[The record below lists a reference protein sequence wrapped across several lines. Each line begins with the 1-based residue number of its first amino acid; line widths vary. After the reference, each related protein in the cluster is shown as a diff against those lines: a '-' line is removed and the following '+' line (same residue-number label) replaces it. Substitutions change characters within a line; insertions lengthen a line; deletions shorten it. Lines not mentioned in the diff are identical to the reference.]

1 MFGKRYAA
9 SMINRSAENQQD
21 RRRFL
26 RAAGVTGL
34 GVVGAGAL
42 GGLTAPA
49 ASAGTVRQAAGE
61 AAAEGVSDGAV
72 LNFALNLEY
81 LEAEFYLHAV
91 TGKGLAD
98 SLTTGTGTRGGV
110 TGGRA
115 VKFKT
120 KAAKQYAQEIAGDE
134 KAHVEFLRTALGS
147 AAVSRPAIDL
157 QSSFTAAAQA
167 AGLVRKGQSFDA
179 FACEENF
186 LLAAYLFEDV
196 GVTAYKGAAPLI
208 TNKTYLEAAAGILA
222 VEAYHAANIRSAL
235 YQHSGGI
242 LGLGLLGRDLREAS
256 VKLSNARD
264 SLDGKT
270 DLDQGVVDNDG
281 RANIV
286 PTDAN
291 GIAYSRTPGQVLN
304 IVYLNP
310 KAVTSGGFF
319 PKGVNGDVNTS
330 DPNG

>member
-1 MFGKRYAA
+1 MFGKRYVS
-9 SMINRSAENQQD
+9 SMINRSAENPQD

-26 RAAGVTGL
+26 KAAGITGL
-34 GVVGAGAL
+34 GLVGAGAVT
-42 GGLTAPA
+42 GLVAGPSSATAPA
-49 ASAGTVRQAAGE
+49 GE
-61 AAAEGVSDGAV
+61 VSDGAV

-91 TGKGLAD
+91 TGAGLAD
-98 SLTTGTGTRGGV
+98 AMTAGTGVHGGV
-110 TGGRA
+110 VGGRA
-115 VKFKT
+115 VRFKT
-120 KAAKQYAQEIAGDE
+120 KAVRQFAQEIAGDE
-134 KAHVEFLRTALGS
+134 KAHVLFLRSALGS

-167 AGLVRKGQSFDA
+167 AGLVKPGHSFDA

-235 YQHSGGI
+235 FQYTDGV
-242 LGLGLLGRDLREAS
+242 DLRGAS

-264 SLDGKT
+264 SLDGAT
-270 DLDQGVVDNDG
+270 DLDQGVVDKQG
-281 RANIV
+281 QANIV
-286 PTDAN
+286 PADAN
-291 GIAYSRTPGQVLN
+291 GIAFSRSPGQVLN

-319 PKGVNGDVNTS
+319 PKGVNGEVNMS
-330 DPNG
+330 AAG